1 MAAEEMVRLHATIE
15 GYVQGVSFRYFVTK
29 VAINLGVTGWVRNRY
44 DGSVEVLAEGT
55 RSSLDK
61 LLAELRKGPPSA
73 LVTGLEHEWQTATR
87 EFPDFNIRPT
97 A

>member
-1 MAAEEMVRLHATIE
+1 MDPEELARLHAMID

-73 LVTGLEHEWQTATR
+73 LVTELEHEWQAATK
-87 EFPDFNIRPT
+87 EFRDFNVRST
-97 A
+97 V

>member
-1 MAAEEMVRLHATIE
+1 MPADELGRLHATIE
-15 GYVQGVSFRYFVTK
+15 GYVQGVSFRYFVTQ
-29 VAINLGVTGWVRNRY
+29 AANNLRVTGWVRNRY
-44 DGSVEVLAEGT
+44 DGSVEVFAEGS

-73 LVTGLEHEWQTATR
+73 IVTKLEHEWLPATS
-87 EFPDFNIRPT
+87 EFLDFKVHPT